1 MSRLMTKP
9 TMWLCAQRRLRSAW
23 ASTQSDQSL
32 HCPLGSLA
40 PHWAHSED
48 SDQTGRMPRL
58 IWVFAGRTVI
68 LLVLSWGGPIII
80 NVFFQTE
87 QVPAE
92 LTKAKSLSS
101 LSPLTLKVV
110 GPPQMTYQQWSHGI
124 TFPCLL
130 LPSGNFRPHSCPFF
144 DVTCI
149 FTTLFW
155 LPLLLIAIPEPFHM
169 IFNNWVMRVWYLSHR
184 WPAKAQAIRAVWPE
198 PSLFAHMKYESRRRV
213 RPKIRHLAP
222 RDGCACAFEEWL
234 YRGRKVL

>member
-110 GPPQMTYQQWSHGI
+110 GSPQMTYQQRSHGI

-149 FTTLFW
+149 FTTLFF
-155 LPLLLIAIPEPFHM
+155 LSSLLLFLNHFIWFSITESWEYGTYRIGDQRRLRRSAQSGQSL
-169 IFNNWVMRVWYLSHR
+169 RCSHT
-184 WPAKAQAIRAVWPE
+184 W
-198 PSLFAHMKYESRRRV
+198 SMKVDE
-213 RPKIRHLAP
+213 
-222 RDGCACAFEEWL
+222 GCNQ
-234 YRGRKVL
+234 KSDI